1 MIRLFVIE
9 DHSLIVDGLRNRFRL
24 SRDGIEISG
33 SASSVAETIK
43 LAAQI
48 EFDIIFLD
56 LWLPGS
62 EPLDNVRT
70 LRKTFPDK
78 PIIVLT
84 NEASPFWKMQM
95 MREGVRAYLVK
106 NVDKTTIKSTIE
118 TVSAG
123 GTVLPETYQPD
134 QDSADK
140 ADYSLSTYHLKPSE
154 KEIISM
160 LSKGMFQ
167 KEVAEKKGTTVW
179 AIEKTLRKLR
189 R

>member
-1 MIRLFVIE
+1 
-9 DHSLIVDGLRNRFRL
+9 
-24 SRDGIEISG
+24 
-33 SASSVAETIK
+33 
-43 LAAQI
+43 
-48 EFDIIFLD
+48 
-56 LWLPGS
+56 
-62 EPLDNVRT
+62 
-70 LRKTFPDK
+70 
-78 PIIVLT
+78 
-84 NEASPFWKMQM
+84 M

-134 QDSADK
+134 QDYSDK

-167 KEVAEKKGTTVW
+167 KEWPKRREPRFGQLKKPCGNCDGS
-179 AIEKTLRKLR
+179 IKPKPIPG
-189 R
+189 